1 MPMGDQIDDDH
12 SSPVQP
18 ADQDIVSKRDYINVS
33 SHPSI
38 TKILRKQG
46 SFSSL
51 STFLIVPISL
61 ILFANCNA
69 DVVIS
74 CRLIVKSLS

>member
-1 MPMGDQIDDDH
+1 MGDQIDDDH

-61 ILFANCNA
+61 ILFAHCNA
-69 DVVIS
+69 DVVSS
-74 CRLIVKSLS
+74 CRLLVKC